1 MVAKLDYTNR
11 INHKDCI
18 AWVPTTEWESDVIIL
33 ATIMKCFVTGLII
46 KANNYIVGKW
56 WAMRDSNSRHPRCK
70 RGALPAELIA
80 LDLLYLVA
88 GGAFFM
94 QKF

>member
-1 MVAKLDYTNR
+1 
-11 INHKDCI
+11 
-18 AWVPTTEWESDVIIL
+18 
-33 ATIMKCFVTGLII
+33 
-46 KANNYIVGKW
+46 
-56 WAMRDSNSRHPRCK
+56 MRDSNSRHPRCK